1 MEFHPMASV
10 RPLPAIMMAIC
21 ALIMVLIVAYRAAPD
36 NVFHLDDYSNIVAHG
51 PIHITELTVSSV
63 LDAARNAYLDYRP
76 LPNITFAI
84 DWWRG
89 YGEPRAFQW
98 TNLTIHGLNTLL
110 VFVLL
115 MMCLRRFRPEKP
127 GWVAAAAFGAA
138 FWAFHP
144 IQVQGVT
151 YIVQR
156 MASMATFFTLLT
168 VLAYLAGRWAQ
179 TSWRR
184 AGWWGVAVLAL
195 IAGALSKEIAW
206 MAPVLIILAELGV
219 RRHDAPRLSKWWEWG
234 LIFAPVIVLAII
246 VVDLTLIHGPFAR
259 FVHEGFAGRPFTMEE
274 RLLTQ
279 PRVLAFHMSQ
289 ILWPWPDRFSI
300 EHEFLT
306 STGVMSPPSTLFA
319 LLGVLAWCGAGL
331 AALFIPRWRLAGFF
345 ILWTAA
351 SLAPESSIVPLEM
364 VFEHRAYLPMI
375 GLGGLAALGVQ
386 ELLNRGTA
394 LRKIGIAVIIAVPL
408 ALAFA
413 TDAIMPAW
421 ADAVEMERRSI
432 KNAPNSY
439 RAWTNLGFSLL
450 LKGQFAEAKPAL
462 QRALELDPLQEN
474 ARIYLSIV
482 MLDEGDL
489 AGADILLSGM
499 EKNAHISRAAVNTLG
514 ELRLKQDRPE
524 EAARYFKR
532 AVDMADWYPLYRW
545 NLAVALEKMNNCRDA
560 RHQWETFLKL
570 RPAQRERRMVLDHL
584 HEIHDTPGGPCY
596 APPTQGRE

>member
-1 MEFHPMASV
+1 MLHPMVSV
-10 RPLPAIMMAIC
+10 RPLPAILISIC

-36 NVFHLDDYSNIVAHG
+36 NTFHLDDYPNIVEHG
-51 PIHITELTVSSV
+51 PIHITELTVSSL
-63 LDAARNAYLDYRP
+63 LDAARNSYLAYRP

-89 YGEPRAFQW
+89 NGEPRAFQW
-98 TNLTIHGLNTLL
+98 TNLIIHGLNTLL

-115 MMCLRRFRPEKP
+115 MKCLHHFRPEKS

-138 FWAFHP
+138 FWACHP

-156 MASMATFFTLLT
+156 MASLATFFTLLT
-168 VLAYLAGRWAQ
+168 VLAYLAGRWAE
-179 TSWRR
+179 TSWWR
-184 AGWWGVAVLAL
+184 AGWWSMAILAL
-195 IAGALSKEIAW
+195 IAGAWSKENAW

-219 RRHDAPRLSKWWEWG
+219 RRHNAPRLGKWWEWS
-234 LIFAPVIVLAII
+234 LIIGPVVVLAII

-259 FVHEGFAGRPFTMEE
+259 FVQEGFAHRSFTLEE

-300 EHEFLT
+300 EHEILT
-306 STGVMSPPSTLFA
+306 STGIVSPPSTLFA

-331 AALFIPRWRLAGFF
+331 TALLIPRWRLAGFF

-351 SLAPESSIVPLEM
+351 SVTPESSIIALEM
-364 VFEHRAYLPMI
+364 VFEHRAYLPMV
-375 GLGGLAALGVQ
+375 GLGGLAALAVQ
-386 ELLNRGTA
+386 ELLNRGAA
-394 LRKIGIAVIIAVPL
+394 LRKIGIAIIIVVPL

-413 TDAIMPAW
+413 TDAVLPAW
-421 ADAVEMERRSI
+421 ADAVEMSRRSI
-432 KNAPNSY
+432 KNAPNSH
-439 RAWTNLGFSLL
+439 RAWGNLGFSLL

-462 QRALELDPLQEN
+462 QRALELDPSQQITRVL
-474 ARIYLSIV
+474 LSIV

-489 AGADILLSGM
+489 AGADILLSGI
-499 EKNAHISRAAVNTLG
+499 ERNAELTIPAINTLG

-524 EAARYFKR
+524 EAAVYFKR
-532 AVDMADWYPLYRW
+532 AVAMAEWKPLYRW
-545 NLAVALEKMNNCRDA
+545 NLAVALEKMGNCRDA
-560 RHQWETFLKL
+560 RQQWETFLKL
-570 RPAQRERRMVLDHL
+570 RPAQQDRRMVLDHL
-584 HEIHDTPGGPCY
+584 HEVHKTPGGRCY
-596 APPTQGRE
+596 APPVQGKE